1 MCETTDEV
9 SDHPD
14 RKKAGT
20 CNWPLSRP
28 EGALGVFPQ
37 SETNGKT
44 SRLVFRRAK
53 PDMGVFEGRSPFN
66 KGKTEN
72 RQPKLSI
79 FEYTL
84 RGSNPGPAD

>member
-14 RKKAGT
+14 RKKEGT
-20 CNWPLSRP
+20 PLSRP

-53 PDMGVFEGRSPFN
+53 PDMGVFEGA
-66 KGKTEN
+66 
-72 RQPKLSI
+72 QPLQ
-79 FEYTL
+79 
-84 RGSNPGPAD
+84 